1 MYWNKE
7 RETMS
12 RDEMRAL
19 QGAKLADC
27 VKRVYENVPV
37 YQKKFDE
44 AGIQPGDIRSLDDIT
59 KLPFTD
65 KYELAENYPYGFFAV
80 PMRDIV
86 RIQASSGTTGKQKVL
101 GYTRNDLKLWGEV
114 MARTLTAGG
123 ATADD
128 IVHVS
133 YGYGLF
139 TGGLGAHAGAEEIGA
154 TVVPVSTGNTKRQI
168 QILRDFGCTAICC
181 TPSYALYIAETLAK
195 MGLGPDDISLKYG
208 FFGAEP
214 WTENMRQEIER
225 SLGIR
230 AYDIF
235 GLTEMIG
242 PGVAFECDA
251 HAGLHVNEDH
261 FIPEIIDPE
270 TCEPLPDG
278 TPGEL
283 VFSSV
288 TKEGM
293 PLLRY
298 RTRDI
303 CTITHETCACGR
315 TLARMS
321 KPKGRTD
328 DMLIVRGVN
337 VFPSQI
343 EAVLLDMDETF
354 PYYMIFGD
362 RVGALDTMEIELEL
376 RDGYPFDQVRRLQEL
391 SQRIKSAVE
400 SSLGIAANIR
410 LVPVGTIERSEGKA
424 KHVVDKRNLK

>member
-1 MYWNKE
+1 
-7 RETMS
+7 MS
-12 RDEMRAL
+12 LR
-19 QGAKLADC
+19 K
-27 VKRVYENVPV
+27 
-37 YQKKFDE
+37 
-44 AGIQPGDIRSLDDIT
+44 IT
-59 KLPFTD
+59 PT
-65 KYELAENYPYGFFAV
+65 AFFAV

-101 GYTRNDLKLWGEV
+101 GYTRNDLDLWGEV

-123 ATADD
+123 ATSED

-139 TGGLGAHAGAEEIGA
+139 TGGLGAHTGAETIGA

-225 SLGIR
+225 ALGIR

-251 HAGLHVNEDH
+251 HSGLHVNEDH
-261 FIPEIIDPE
+261 FIPEIIDPD

-288 TKEGM
+288 SKEGM

-315 TLARMS
+315 TLRAHVEAC
-321 KPKGRTD
+321 RTYRRYAHRPRRER
-328 DMLIVRGVN
+328 I
-337 VFPSQI
+337 PSQI
-343 EAVLLDMDETF
+343 EAVLLDIGETS
-354 PYYMIFGD
+354 PYYMIYID
-362 RVGALDTMEIELEL
+362 RVGALDTMDIEVEL
-376 RDGYPFDQVRRLQEL
+376 RATAIL
-391 SQRIKSAVE
+391 
-400 SSLGIAANIR
+400 
-410 LVPVGTIERSEGKA
+410 
-424 KHVVDKRNLK
+424 